1 MSVQSSVQKFG
12 NKLIPQ
18 SKTIIQASFTGVGF
32 EQGMKAID
40 NLIGSPMQRSLSF
53 QVPILGSIGLI
64 DVFNYMV
71 HSGGFKISKK
81 GIAAV
86 GASKFVSGVLP
97 SIGPIQLPTGTAATS
112 AIGSNPS
119 SGGPI

>member
-18 SKTIIQASFTGVGF
+18 SKTIIQAGFTGVGF

-40 NLIGSPMQRSLSF
+40 NLMQRSLSF
-53 QVPILGSIGLI
+53 QIPILGSVGLI